1 MYYLSIDIGASSGRH
16 ILGHL
21 ENGRITLKE
30 IYRFENGA
38 EKKDGK
44 MIWNVEKLFKNI
56 VEGLKECKNLGVI
69 PYSVGIDTWGVD
81 YALLDKDGNLI
92 DEVFSYRDSRTQDV
106 MEKVEQIIPFKELY
120 SITGIQR
127 APYNTI
133 YQLYC
138 DKLSGK
144 LEKAEKMI
152 SVVDYL
158 HYLLSGIPLNEYTHA
173 STTGMLDAKTRTWST
188 EIIERLGFPKK
199 LFGSLT
205 APGTIVGKV
214 KKEIANE
221 IGYETLVCLPAS
233 HDTASAVVA
242 VPSDSET
249 PLYIS
254 SGTWSLLGTE
264 LKEPV
269 TSETAYKFNATNEGG
284 YGNTIRFLKNI
295 TGMWTFQNI
304 KKELNNKYS
313 YDELMNMAKLED
325 VGSVVDLNDNAFLAP
340 DSMIEAVKDYCRKN
354 GLNVPTSIGQVMDV
368 VYKSLATTYAS
379 VIKETEEVTGQT
391 FDVLN
396 IVGGGSKDAY
406 LNELTKKY
414 TKKRVMVGPTE
425 GTAVGNLLC
434 QAMASKEIANVK
446 EARQVVRNSL
456 KVVEI

>member
-38 EKKDGK
+38 EKRDGK
-44 MIWNVEKLFKNI
+44 MIWNVEKLFSSI
-56 VEGLKECKNLGVI
+56 IAGLKECKKLGVV

-106 MEKVEQIIPFKELY
+106 MDKVEQIIPFKELY
-120 SITGIQR
+120 AITGIQR

-144 LEKAEKMI
+144 LDKAEKMI

-158 HYLLSGIPLNEYTHA
+158 HYLLCGVATNEYTHA
-173 STTGMLDAKTRTWST
+173 STTGMLDAKTRTWSQ

-199 LFGSLT
+199 LFGNIT
-205 APGTIVGKV
+205 KPGTVIGKI
-214 KKEIANE
+214 KEDVAKE
-221 IGYETLVCLPAS
+221 IGYETLVCMPAS
-233 HDTASAVVA
+233 HDTASAVIA

-264 LKEPV
+264 LKEPI

-284 YGNTIRFLKNI
+284 YGDTIRFLKNI

-325 VGSVVDLNDNAFLAP
+325 VGSIVDLNDNVFLAP
-340 DSMIEAVKDYCRKN
+340 DSMIEAVKDYCRN
-354 GLNVPTSIGQVMDV
+354 HGLNVPESIGQVMDV
-368 VYKSLATTYAS
+368 VYKSLASTYAN
-379 VIKETEEVTGQT
+379 VIKQTEEVTGQT

-406 LNELTKKY
+406 LNELAKKY
-414 TKKRVMVGPTE
+414 TKMRVMVGPTE
-425 GTAVGNLLC
+425 GTAVGNLLS

-446 EARQVVRNSL
+446 EARKVVRDSL
-456 KVVEI
+456 EVVEI

>member
-44 MIWNVEKLFKNI
+44 LIWNVEKLFKNI
-56 VEGLKECKNLGVI
+56 VEGLKECKKLGVT

-81 YALLDKDGNLI
+81 YALLDKNGNLI

-106 MEKVEQIIPFKELY
+106 MDKVEAIIPFKELY
-120 SITGIQR
+120 AITGIQR

-144 LEKAEKMI
+144 LDKAEKMI

-158 HYLLSGIPLNEYTHA
+158 HYLLCGVQTNEYTHA

-199 LFGSLT
+199 LFGELT
-205 APGTIVGKV
+205 APGTVIGKV
-214 KKEIANE
+214 KQEIANE
-221 IGYETLVCLPAS
+221 IGYETRVCMPAS

-325 VGSVVDLNDNAFLAP
+325 VGSIVDLNDNSFLAP
-340 DSMIEAVKDYCRKN
+340 DSMIEAVKNYCKTH
-354 GLNVPTSIGQVMDV
+354 GLNVPNTIGQVMDV

-379 VIKETEEVTGQT
+379 VIKQTEEVTGQT

-446 EARQVVRNSL
+446 EARKVVRNSL
-456 KVVEI
+456 EVVEI

>member
-1 MYYLSIDIGASSGRH
+1 MYYLSVDIGASSGRH

-21 ENGRITLKE
+21 ENGRLTLKE

-38 EKKDGK
+38 EKRDGK
-44 MIWNVEKLFKNI
+44 LIWNVEKLFKN
-56 VEGLKECKNLGVI
+56 VVAGLKECKKLGVV

-92 DEVFSYRDSRTQDV
+92 GEVFSYRDSRTQDV
-106 MEKVEQIIPFKELY
+106 MEKVESIIPFKELY
-120 SITGIQR
+120 AITGIQR

-144 LEKAEKMI
+144 LDKAEKMI

-158 HYLLSGIPLNEYTHA
+158 HYLLSGVPLNEYTHA

-199 LFGSLT
+199 LFGKLT
-205 APGTIVGKV
+205 SPGTIVGNV
-214 KKEIANE
+214 KEEIAKE
-221 IGYETLVCLPAS
+221 IGYETKVCLPAS

-304 KKELNNKYS
+304 KKELDNKYS

-340 DSMIEAVKDYCRKN
+340 DSMINAVKDYCKN
-354 GLNVPTSIGQVMDV
+354 HDLNVPNTIGEVMDV

-379 VIKETEEVTGQT
+379 VIRQTEEVTGQT

-446 EARQVVRNSL
+446 EARSVVRNSF

>member
-127 APYNTI
+127 ASYNTI

-199 LFGSLT
+199 LFGPLT
-205 APGTIVGKV
+205 KPGTIVGKV

-264 LKEPV
+264 LKEPI

-304 KKELNNKYS
+304 KKELNNNYS

>member
-16 ILGHL
+16 ILGHF

>member
-158 HYLLSGIPLNEYTHA
+158 HYLLSGIPLNVYTHA

>member
-1 MYYLSIDIGASSGRH
+1 MYYLSVDIGASSGRH

-38 EKKDGK
+38 EKRDGK

-56 VEGLKECKNLGVI
+56 VAGLKECKNLGVV

-92 DEVFSYRDSRTQDV
+92 GEVFSYRDSRTQDV
-106 MEKVEQIIPFKELY
+106 MDKVEEIIPFKELY
-120 SITGIQR
+120 AITGIQR

-144 LEKAEKMI
+144 LDKAEKMI

-158 HYLLSGIPLNEYTHA
+158 HYLLCGVATNEYTHA
-173 STTGMLDAKTRTWST
+173 STTGMLDAKTRTWSQ

-199 LFGSLT
+199 LFGNLT
-205 APGTIVGKV
+205 KPGTVIGKV
-214 KKEIANE
+214 KEEIAKE
-221 IGYETLVCLPAS
+221 IGYETLVCMPAS
-233 HDTASAVVA
+233 HDTASAVIA

-264 LKEPV
+264 LKEPI
-269 TSETAYKFNATNEGG
+269 TNETAFKFNATNEGG
-284 YGNTIRFLKNI
+284 YGDTIRFLKNI

-325 VGSVVDLNDNAFLAP
+325 VGSIVDLNDNAFLAP
-340 DSMIEAVKDYCRKN
+340 DSMIGAVKDYCKN
-354 GLNVPTSIGQVMDV
+354 HGLNVPETIGQVMDV

-379 VIKETEEVTGQT
+379 VIKQTEEVTGQN

-414 TKKRVMVGPTE
+414 TNKRVMVGPTE

-446 EARQVVRNSL
+446 EARKVVRDSL
-456 KVVEI
+456 EVVEI

>member
-38 EKKDGK
+38 EKRDGK
-44 MIWNVEKLFKNI
+44 MIWNVEKLFNNI
-56 VEGLKECKNLGVI
+56 VAGLKECKKIGVV

-81 YALLDKDGNLI
+81 YALLDKNGNLI
-92 DEVFSYRDSRTQDV
+92 DEVFSYRDSRTQEV
-106 MEKVEQIIPFKELY
+106 MDKVEAIIPFKELY
-120 SITGIQR
+120 AITGIQR

-144 LEKAEKMI
+144 LDKAEKMI

-158 HYLLSGIPLNEYTHA
+158 HYLLCGVQTNEYTHA
-173 STTGMLDAKTRTWST
+173 STTGMLDAKKRTWSQ

-199 LFGSLT
+199 LFGELT
-205 APGTIVGKV
+205 KPGSVIGKV
-214 KKEIANE
+214 KEDIAKE
-221 IGYETLVCLPAS
+221 IGYETLVCMPAS
-233 HDTASAVVA
+233 HDTASAVIA

-264 LKEPV
+264 LKEPI

-284 YGNTIRFLKNI
+284 YGDTIRFLKNI

-304 KKELNNKYS
+304 KRELNNKYS

-325 VGSVVDLNDNAFLAP
+325 VGSIVDLNDNMFLAP
-340 DSMIEAVKDYCRKN
+340 DSMIGAVKDYCRTH
-354 GLNVPTSIGQVMDV
+354 GLNVPESIGQVMDV

-379 VIKETEEVTGQT
+379 VIKQTEEVTGQT

-414 TKKRVMVGPTE
+414 TQKRVMVGPTE
-425 GTAVGNLLC
+425 GTAVGNLLS

-446 EARQVVRNSL
+446 EARKVVRDSL
-456 KVVEI
+456 EVVEI